1 MKHLLTLQDLGVDQ
15 LSAILDLA
23 DEMKTRPEAF
33 ANTMAGRTLLM
44 MFEKP
49 SLRTRVSFETG
60 FHKMGGHA
68 IYYNLMTSP
77 LGAGKES
84 VSDMA
89 KVLSRYVDIVMAR
102 LFEHSDIEELA
113 ADADVPVINALTN
126 FSHPCQILADF
137 QTLREKKGRL
147 EGLRLAYYGDAN
159 NNVTHSLMF
168 GCELAGIECVVA
180 CPDDAEYRPAA
191 EVLAAAP
198 STRVVHE
205 PGPAGAIDADVIY
218 ADTWMSYH
226 IKKDEMDRRRADLE
240 PFQVNT
246 PVMAA
251 AKADAV
257 FMNCLPAHRGAEQ
270 TAEVI
275 DGPQSIVFDQAE
287 NRMWAQ
293 NALMALLM
301 RD

>member
-1 MKHLLTLQDLGVDQ
+1 MKHLLSLQDLGADQ

-23 DEMKTRPEAF
+23 DEMKA
-33 ANTMAGRTLLM
+33 RTLLM

-113 ADADVPVINALTN
+113 GDADVPVINALTN

-168 GCELAGIECVVA
+168 GCELAGMECVVA

-198 STRVVHE
+198 GTRVVHE
-205 PGPAGAIDADVIY
+205 PGPTGAVDADVVY

-226 IKKDEMDRRRADLE
+226 IKKEEMDRRRGDLE
-240 PFQVNT
+240 PFQVNAA
-246 PVMAA
+246 VMAA
-251 AKADAV
+251 AKSDAV
-257 FMNCLPAHRGAEQ
+257 FMNCLP
-270 TAEVI
+270 
-275 DGPQSIVFDQAE
+275 
-287 NRMWAQ
+287 NRQ
-293 NALMALLM
+293 P
-301 RD
+301 R